1 HVGQEHHVRLV
12 DRLEPTDRGTV
23 EREPLL
29 DHVLIEGRCGDREV
43 LLGPRHVG
51 EPDVDVLDVLVLD
64 ELDDFARGGE
74 CHGDAPRLIGA
85 TGDAVSS
92 RRAVTSRYGRG
103 VARQSSECFAGVT
116 RRTGWLPSQRV
127 KHRRRDTWIAEVG
140 TGGAPATLGHMRDVA
155 GSWLSGP
162 ASSGSGPEQRYKGE
176 RLGMPRDGEGSM
188 AALGTRIAALVVD
201 WAFAYAF
208 VGIIVAFGGPA
219 ALGGETFAAVTSWAV
234 PVAWA
239 VAGVV
244 CVWLFAQTP
253 GQALLGI
260 GTARV
265 DADER
270 VGFVRS

>member
-1 HVGQEHHVRLV
+1 
-12 DRLEPTDRGTV
+12 
-23 EREPLL
+23 
-29 DHVLIEGRCGDREV
+29 
-43 LLGPRHVG
+43 
-51 EPDVDVLDVLVLD
+51 
-64 ELDDFARGGE
+64 
-74 CHGDAPRLIGA
+74 
-85 TGDAVSS
+85 
-92 RRAVTSRYGRG
+92 
-103 VARQSSECFAGVT
+103 
-116 RRTGWLPSQRV
+116 
-127 KHRRRDTWIAEVG
+127 
-140 TGGAPATLGHMRDVA
+140 
-155 GSWLSGP
+155 
-162 ASSGSGPEQRYKGE
+162 
-176 RLGMPRDGEGSM
+176 MPRDGEGSM

-270 VGFVRS
+270 VGFIRSLVRVIFIFFLIPPLVQDEDGRGMHDRATGTALIRTR